1 MGASASVASDLTES
15 RCDRGG
21 RRAPSRFFSKL
32 FTESQVFPKRNRL
45 PSWIVRNFFKGI
57 SFSSIFAGALAAVT
71 SFLLSAK
78 IGIAGSVIGVAAG
91 SIVSAV
97 ATQVYKNVLKA
108 SGEKLQSAVPFV
120 GNDKNDAEDTKD
132 KDRKASDATTVIAPV
147 ASEGDK
153 TTTMPAADADQT
165 QVLSADDD
173 DATRTMSAASGR
185 VISSAQAD
193 GRETH
198 LLPEDSVGGRS
209 NGQIQH
215 AGRRAALNAWLHGK
229 YAPIVIAIVSALI
242 GVAVSAGLIL
252 AFTGGHGTDTVV
264 RDVVNN
270 SKQTPS
276 SDDDD
281 DSTYGTGDGTQD
293 DTQNQSGTTD
303 TDEDTSKTTTKN
315 SGKDTGKKTDSST
328 GGTGSS
334 TTDSGSSTKS
344 DTNDSSKTDTSTDS
358 NQSSSGSI
366 PSTDSGQNTGTSN
379 GSNGST
385 DTSQNQSQTGTTSN
399 GTSSDTSGSGT
410 GSTN

>member
-1 MGASASVASDLTES
+1 M
-15 RCDRGG
+15 
-21 RRAPSRFFSKL
+21 
-32 FTESQVFPKRNRL
+32 
-45 PSWIVRNFFKGI
+45 RNFFKGI

-120 GNDKNDAEDTKD
+120 GGDKNDTEDAKD
-132 KDRKASDATTVIAPV
+132 KEGQESDATTVIASV
-147 ASEGDK
+147 ESEGDK
-153 TTTMPAADADQT
+153 TIAMSSADMDQT
-165 QVLSADDD
+165 RALSAADD
-173 DATRTMSAASGR
+173 DATKTMSAASGR

-193 GRETH
+193 GHETH
-198 LLPEDSVGGRS
+198 LLPKDAASGHS
-209 NGQIQH
+209 NGRIQH

-229 YAPIVIAIVSALI
+229 YAPIVIAIISALI

-276 SDDDD
+276 YDDDD
-281 DSTYGTGDGTQD
+281 DSTYGTGNGTQD
-293 DTQNQSGTTD
+293 YTQDQSGTTD
-303 TDEDTSKTTTKN
+303 MDTTKTPTKN
-315 SGKDTGKKTDSST
+315 SGKDTGKKTDSLTS
-328 GGTGSS
+328 GTGSS
-334 TTDSGSSTKS
+334 STDSGSSAKS
-344 DTNDSSKTDTSTDS
+344 DTNDSSKTDTSTNS
-358 NQSSSGSI
+358 GQSSSGST
-366 PSTDSGQNTGTSN
+366 PSTDSGQDTGTSS
-379 GSNGST
+379 GSSDST
-385 DTSQNQSQTGTTSN
+385 DTSQNQSQTGSQTST